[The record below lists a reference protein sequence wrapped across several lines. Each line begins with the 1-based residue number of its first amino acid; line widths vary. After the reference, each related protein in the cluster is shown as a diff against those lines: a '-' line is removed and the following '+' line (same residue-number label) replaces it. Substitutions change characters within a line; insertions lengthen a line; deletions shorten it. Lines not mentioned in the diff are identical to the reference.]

1 MLRMRSLDDEM
12 ERVMNKLGIE
22 SGKYN
27 EGKIV
32 LNGATYVGLASGA
45 GMRIIVTSRGK
56 MSLSDKIARRGRST
70 KIVLE
75 FTDRSWEEVCEFE
88 ESLNGSMMLELLCN
102 NMDNGRREFIPL
114 CKIYTGCD
122 GGHTLFEND
131 INKGL
136 GKGGMVGVHRV
147 DGRVIL
153 VATIA

>member
-1 MLRMRSLDDEM
+1 MLRTRALDDEM
-12 ERVMNKLGIE
+12 ERVMSKLGIK

-32 LNGATYVGLASGA
+32 LNGATYVGGA

-56 MSLSDKIARRGRST
+56 MPLSDKITRRGGST

-75 FTDRSWEEVCEFE
+75 FTERSWEEVCEFE
-88 ESLNGSMMLELLCN
+88 ESLDGSMMLELLCN
-102 NMDNGRREFIPL
+102 NMDNGRRKSIPL

-131 INKGL
+131 IKKGL
-136 GKGGMVGVHRV
+136 GKGGMVRVHRV

>member
-1 MLRMRSLDDEM
+1 MYRTRALDDEM
-12 ERVMNKLGIE
+12 ERVMNKLGIK

-32 LNGATYVGLASGA
+32 LNGATWVGSPGL
-45 GMRIIVTSRGK
+45 RIIVTSRGK
-56 MSLSDKIARRGRST
+56 MPLSDKITRRGGST

-75 FTDRSWEEVCEFE
+75 FTERSWEEVCEFE
-88 ESLNGSMMLELLCN
+88 ESLDGSMMLELLCN
-102 NMDNGRREFIPL
+102 NMDNGRRKFIPL
-114 CKIYTGCD
+114 CKIYTGCY

-131 INKGL
+131 IKKGL
-136 GKGGMVGVHRV
+136 GKGGMVLVHRV